1 MPNSN
6 ACFFSADTSAP
17 IVGNRRWLE
26 GTARAILARVK
37 EVKLIRESRLL
48 SITAPKHTAESI
60 LDRVY
65 GVLSNAR
72 TSEFAVDLVSP
83 EPLEPSVLEK
93 LGRMTNTVTRL
104 DPSGKKVFGLLGF
117 EVVYSV

>member
-1 MPNSN
+1 
-6 ACFFSADTSAP
+6 
-17 IVGNRRWLE
+17 
-26 GTARAILARVK
+26 
-37 EVKLIRESRLL
+37 LL

-83 EPLEPSVLEK
+83 EPLEPSVLEE

-104 DPSGKKVFGLLGF
+104 DPSGKKVFGLLDF
-117 EVVYSV
+117 EAVYMSNNLLPLGCCHLDPRIRPR